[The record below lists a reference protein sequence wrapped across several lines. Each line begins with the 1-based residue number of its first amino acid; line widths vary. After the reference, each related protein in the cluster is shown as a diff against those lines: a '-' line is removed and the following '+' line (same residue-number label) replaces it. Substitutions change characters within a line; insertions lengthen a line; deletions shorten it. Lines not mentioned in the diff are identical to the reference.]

1 MSHKR
6 LFLRFALVYTKDMT
20 IELKPTKIK
29 QSFYLLI
36 PKNIANLIDIEDNS
50 MLSLDIKNSDK
61 VKILEYR
68 LK

>member
-1 MSHKR
+1 
-6 LFLRFALVYTKDMT
+6 MT

-50 MLSLDIKNSDK
+50 MLSLDLKNSDK

>member
-1 MSHKR
+1 
-6 LFLRFALVYTKDMT
+6 MT
-20 IELKPTKIK
+20 IKLKPTKIK

-36 PKNIANLIDIEDNS
+36 PKDIANLIDIEDNS
-50 MLSLDIKNSDK
+50 TLSLEITNSDK

>member
-1 MSHKR
+1 
-6 LFLRFALVYTKDMT
+6 MT

-50 MLSLDIKNSDK
+50 KLALAITNSDK
-61 VKILEYR
+61 IKILEYR

>member
-50 MLSLDIKNSDK
+50 KLSLAITNSDK

>member
-50 MLSLDIKNSDK
+50 MLSLDLKNSDK

>member
-1 MSHKR
+1 
-6 LFLRFALVYTKDMT
+6 MT
-20 IELKPTKIK
+20 IKLKPTKIK

-50 MLSLDIKNSDK
+50 RLSLEITYSDK

>member
-50 MLSLDIKNSDK
+50 LLTLDIKNSDK
-61 VKILEYR
+61 AKILEYR

>member
-36 PKNIANLIDIEDNS
+36 PKDIANLIDIEDNS

>member
-6 LFLRFALVYTKDMT
+6 LFLRFALVYPKDMT

-50 MLSLDIKNSDK
+50 MLSLDLKNSDK

>member
-1 MSHKR
+1 
-6 LFLRFALVYTKDMT
+6 MT
-20 IELKPTKIK
+20 IELKPTKIR

-36 PKNIANLIDIEDNS
+36 PKNIADLIDIEDNS

>member
-1 MSHKR
+1 
-6 LFLRFALVYTKDMT
+6 MT
-20 IELKPTKIK
+20 IVIKPTKIK

-50 MLSLDIKNSDK
+50 KLKLAITNSDK